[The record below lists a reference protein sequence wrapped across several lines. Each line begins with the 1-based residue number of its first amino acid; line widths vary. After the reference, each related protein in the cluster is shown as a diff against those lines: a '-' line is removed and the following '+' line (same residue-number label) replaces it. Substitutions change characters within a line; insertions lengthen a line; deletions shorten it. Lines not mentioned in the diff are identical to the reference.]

1 MASRRLLKKQINAEI
16 AEVID
21 QCYDVITESPKNE
34 EKMNKVIDEAV
45 ELYDE
50 LIEAVNKYRDAKNKS
65 AYFNE
70 IETKLFEKVDA
81 LSSKVTIL

>member
-16 AEVID
+16 AEIID
-21 QCYDVITESPKNE
+21 QCYDVISESPKNE

-50 LIEAVNKYRDAKNKS
+50 LIISVNKYKTAKNKGT
-65 AYFNE
+65 YFAE
-70 IETKLFEKVDA
+70 IEANLLKKADA
-81 LSSKVTIL
+81 LSSKVTVL